1 MLIDYTPAL
10 AGIHVM
16 LPYRSAKN
24 SAAVLPAL
32 AGIHVML
39 RQMFIYCHYQLR
51 SLKVAKPVLN
61 EH

>member
-1 MLIDYTPAL
+1 
-10 AGIHVM
+10 M